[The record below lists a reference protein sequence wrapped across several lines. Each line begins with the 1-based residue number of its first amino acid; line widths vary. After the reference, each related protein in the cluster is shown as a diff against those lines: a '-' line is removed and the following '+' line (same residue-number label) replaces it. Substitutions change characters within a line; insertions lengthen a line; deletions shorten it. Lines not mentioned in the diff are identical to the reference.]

1 MEILNFIK
9 SFNTL
14 NTYLILAAMVLMFLI
29 SFFYIIHPV

>member
-14 NTYLILAAMVLMFLI
+14 NTYLILAITVLIFII
-29 SFFYIIHPV
+29 SFFYFINPI